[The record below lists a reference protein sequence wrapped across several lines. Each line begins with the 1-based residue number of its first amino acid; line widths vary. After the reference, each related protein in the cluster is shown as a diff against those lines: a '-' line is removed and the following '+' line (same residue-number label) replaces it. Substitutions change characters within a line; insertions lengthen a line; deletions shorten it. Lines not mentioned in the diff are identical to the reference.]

1 MSRRPSPVSDVDVAL
16 LKEVGRRASVVAAA
30 RALGIS
36 RDRAVYRLRRLA
48 RAFGGPVVVAERG
61 GTRHGET
68 RLTALGDRVAHGGF
82 EAIELL
88 AARPA
93 ERETHPN
100 LLTGT
105 YRAGP
110 PPSVDVGRLAL
121 RVAFSATDGARVSLL
136 LDPEAV
142 LVARGRF
149 PSSARNVLPGVVER
163 NAPGPGPEERTAIVR
178 VGDARLR
185 VALTPETVERLG
197 LARGRRVFL
206 YVKATALR
214 RVARPSSRGRRP
226 R

>member
-1 MSRRPSPVSDVDVAL
+1 MSRRPAPVSDLDVAL
-16 LKEVGRRASVVAAA
+16 LREVGRHANVVAAA
-30 RALGIS
+30 RTLGIS
-36 RDRAVYRLRRLA
+36 RDRAVYRIARLA

-61 GTRHGET
+61 GRGHGES
-68 RLTALGDRVAHGGF
+68 RLTPLGDRVAQGGF
-82 EAIELL
+82 DALELL
-88 AARPA
+88 SARPA
-93 ERETHPN
+93 EPVGRPN

-110 PPSVDVGRLAL
+110 PPSVDVGRRLAL
-121 RVAFSATDGARVSLL
+121 RVAFAAKDGAQVSVL
-136 LDPEAV
+136 LDPESV
-142 LVARGRF
+142 LLARGRF

-163 NAPGPGPEERTAIVR
+163 DAPGPGPEERTAVVR

-214 RVARPSSRGRRP
+214 RVAPSPGRR
-226 R
+226 RR